1 MGSEL
6 VLERPLFFGFT
17 NGIHLKFHGR
27 VFFRTAM
34 EAQKDVDELP
44 EFGAS
49 PFLVVRI
56 YNLWIDPQVVGSDS
70 QFDPN
75 W

>member
-1 MGSEL
+1 
-6 VLERPLFFGFT
+6 
-17 NGIHLKFHGR
+17 
-27 VFFRTAM
+27 M

-44 EFGAS
+44 LEFGAS

-56 YNLWIDPQVVGSDS
+56 YNLWLDPQAAGSDF

>member
-1 MGSEL
+1 MG
-6 VLERPLFFGFT
+6 VFFG
-17 NGIHLKFHGR
+17 
-27 VFFRTAM
+27 TAM

-44 EFGAS
+44 LEFGAS

-56 YNLWIDPQVVGSDS
+56 YNLWLDPQAAGSDF